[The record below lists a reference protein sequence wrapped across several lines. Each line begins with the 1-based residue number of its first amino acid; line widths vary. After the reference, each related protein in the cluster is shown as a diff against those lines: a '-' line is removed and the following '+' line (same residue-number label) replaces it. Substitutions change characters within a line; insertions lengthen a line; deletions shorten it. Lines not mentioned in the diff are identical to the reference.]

1 MNPWNDL
8 LVSSANFD
16 SLPTEQL
23 EAIGRAAETNNM
35 TLSHGI
41 SAIGNVLAVAALNE
55 EAGLNLD
62 VVADLGW
69 LLESL
74 GKLSASITDRDSA
87 ARAHR
92 GRRNATKQGTSN
104 D

>member
-8 LVSSANFD
+8 LIGIDNFD
-16 SLPTEQL
+16 RLPAEQL
-23 EAIGRAAETNNM
+23 EAISRAAETNNM
-35 TLSHGI
+35 TLCHGI

-74 GKLSASITDRDSA
+74 GKLSASITDRDNG
-87 ARAHR
+87 ARQY
-92 GRRNATKQGTSN
+92 RNRHDATKIEV
-104 D
+104 